1 MRQLIG
7 GMLLILAAV
16 FAAFAVNRYHQPAP
30 VAPAP
35 SLSEGAPAPAPAAQG
50 TDWLLVGQII
60 GAIGSALAG
69 LIQLCRD
76 LWRVLRPATPVV
88 LIVVGLAILS
98 GQEVTA
104 QQGSSLP
111 CVTKEPRLPDG
122 TEVDIDLPEEREL
135 KNTGGS
141 DGAGLCVGTSIEMS
155 LDWHHVHGYPGKY
168 QQWLTR
174 FPGGSWPEKAAQ
186 QLKQYASA
194 NNLKA
199 PEILQSTNGDL
210 ELLVAAVKNGYHPAI
225 TYSKSPTGRYG
236 GQRISHMVNLRA
248 ARAGPQKAWC
258 IKDNNYPGYEW
269 MTESQFKAI
278 HDGWSVIVLNQPDPP
293 PVPRPNK

>member
-1 MRQLIG
+1 MKTILG
-7 GMLLILAAV
+7 VACLILAIYLAGLAV
-16 FAAFAVNRYHQPAP
+16 IRCSKPAP

-35 SLSEGAPAPAPAAQG
+35 SMKDNAPAPTPVSSG
-50 TDWLLVGQII
+50 TDWVLVGQIV

-88 LIVVGLAILS
+88 LIVVGLALLS
-98 GQEVTA
+98 GQSITA
-104 QQGSSLP
+104 QGSMLP

-135 KNTGGS
+135 KNIGGS
-141 DGAGLCVGTSIEMS
+141 DRAGLCVGTSIEMA
-155 LDWHHVHGYPGKY
+155 LDWHHVQGYPGKY
-168 QQWLTR
+168 QGWLAR
-174 FPGGSWPEKAAQ
+174 FPGGAWPEKAAQ
-186 QLKQYASA
+186 QLKQFASV

-258 IKDNNYPGYEW
+258 IKDNNFPGYEW
-269 MTESQFKAI
+269 MTETQFKAI